1 MMTLKESINRG
12 FNLMVTT
19 VLLFGGIA
27 FGSVAFSPVENDWG
41 DRLDDIGLPLIGI
54 ACLLWFVIGR
64 HRFQRSVVPVVLAG
78 LVLAVQMLAIPLE
91 HDDAGAFGDNIGGLV
106 MFAPFFIFVLV
117 QFILSGRAILMA
129 ERTQV
134 SEERTGAP
142 VATEH
147 KA

>member
-1 MMTLKESINRG
+1 MITLRESINRG

-41 DRLDDIGLPLIGI
+41 DRLDDIGLPLIGV

-64 HRFQRSVVPVVLAG
+64 NRFQRSVVPVILAG
-78 LVLAVQMLAIPLE
+78 PALAVQTLAIPLE

-106 MFAPFFIFVLV
+106 MLAPFFIFALV
-117 QFILSGRAILMA
+117 QFFLSGRAILAAKRA
-129 ERTQV
+129 EAP
-134 SEERTGAP
+134 GAIEQR
-142 VATEH
+142 A
-147 KA
+147 